1 MSYRTFEARQIV
13 DALGVL
19 LPYVGVSLL
28 ILLVATAIGMFLGL
42 ILSLMLLGKRRG
54 LYWLARVFM
63 RFMRGA
69 PAVVLLLL
77 VFYGLPVLWTGIG
90 LPKLTQISRLLAV
103 VVTFALIASAQMANV
118 FTAAY
123 RAIPKS
129 QRDAA
134 TAVGYTAMARFI
146 HVILPQGIRNA
157 LPNLANT
164 MTWLLK
170 EGAVAYTIGVIDVV
184 GRAQL
189 RISANYGGYAL
200 ETYIALAI
208 IFFVLIR
215 IIELLFLW
223 LEKRASRHLA
233 MVSEPHEDSTH
244 A

>member
-1 MSYRTFEARQIV
+1 MSYRTFDARQIV

-19 LPYVGVSLL
+19 LPYVGISLL
-28 ILLVATAIGMFLGL
+28 ILLISTVIG
-42 ILSLMLLGKRRG
+42 MLLGLLLASMLVGRHRA
-54 LYWLARVFM
+54 LTLFARVFM

-90 LPKLTQISRLLAV
+90 LPAISQISRFVAV
-103 VVTFALIASAQMANV
+103 IITFALIASAQMANV

-123 RAIPKS
+123 RAIPQS

-134 TAVGYTAMARFI
+134 IAVGYTASARFFR
-146 HVILPQGIRNA
+146 VILPQGIRNA

-164 MTWLLK
+164 ITWLLK
-170 EGAVAYTIGVIDVV
+170 EGAVAYTIGVIDLV

-189 RISANYGGYAL
+189 RISANYGGFAL

-208 IFFVLIR
+208 IFFLLIR
-215 IIELLFLW
+215 IIELSFHFI
-223 LEKRASRHLA
+223 EKKASRHLSMTGHKEISDA
-233 MVSEPHEDSTH
+233 
-244 A
+244 